1 MKCFITPTETIIMKY
16 VQAIKKWTVLK
27 CAEKIRFGFFLLQVE
42 LNGGTTYEK
51 AYEDEAKRNY
61 DYEALQYDLTELIK
75 D

>member
-1 MKCFITPTETIIMKY
+1 MKN
-16 VQAIKKWTVLK
+16 VQAIKKVDSFEVRGQDK
-27 CAEKIRFGFFLLQVE
+27 VRVFLLQVE

>member
-1 MKCFITPTETIIMKY
+1 MKCFITPTETIVMRY
-16 VQAIKKWTVLK
+16 VQAIKKVDSFEVRGK
-27 CAEKIRFGFFLLQVE
+27 DRVRIFLLQVE

>member
-1 MKCFITPTETIIMKY
+1 MKCFITPTETIVMKY
-16 VQAIKKWTVLK
+16 VQAIKKVD
-27 CAEKIRFGFFLLQVE
+27 GFEVRGKDKVRIFLLQVE

>member
-1 MKCFITPTETIIMKY
+1 MKCFITPTETIVMKY
-16 VQAIKKWTVLK
+16 VQAIKKVD
-27 CAEKIRFGFFLLQVE
+27 GFEVRGKDNVRIFLLQVE
-42 LNGGTTYEK
+42 MNGGTTYEK

>member
-1 MKCFITPTETIIMKY
+1 MKCFITPTETIVMKY
-16 VQAIKKWTVLK
+16 VQAIKKVD
-27 CAEKIRFGFFLLQVE
+27 GFEVRGEDKVRIFLLQVE

>member
-1 MKCFITPTETIIMKY
+1 MKCFITPTETIVMRY
-16 VQAIKKWTVLK
+16 VQAVKKVDCFEVRGK
-27 CAEKIRFGFFLLQVE
+27 DKVRIFLLQVE